1 MKDFADEALT
11 ARVGSNRETVNA
23 RSLFF
28 LLLLLLTIVS
38 SPRAVQAQ
46 APPMVGSQQPAQADP
61 SLSVPPTT
69 PIKVPLFTGLQ
80 FTNFDIPTF
89 NFTPAQHGPWAKIV
103 FVADFNCTAGR
114 QFDRTA
120 MVFLGNTNIYYGTTQ
135 EPQHNVSPSWHVER
149 DLTDYAPL
157 FASPQTG
164 DVVFGNVVDSTF
176 TGIYTGSAYLLFYPA
191 VRGLPAVQTPAD
203 LVIPLNNTGNATL
216 LPDPNTPLAATITF
230 PQNVVRAYLDV
241 VMQSQIGDEFWYF
254 GVPNNLTGELEFG
267 GGTGFR
273 EGEISIDGTPAGV
286 APVYPWIYTGGID
299 PFWWRPIPGVQAYNF
314 APYRVDLTPF
324 AAMLDDGNP
333 HTVAINVFN
342 DSNYFNVTGTL
353 LVYTDPFKKHV
364 TGAVTVNTVGTPNPV
379 VTTNLMTSSTG
390 EVTGPVQVSSN
401 RQFTVEGFVNTSLGR
416 IDTRIDENIAFS
428 NLQNFDISSTLDEQN
443 LIQDETFEVRT
454 TTRQGFL
461 AVSQDKHYD
470 WPLKINFSFV
480 ANADGSADQIASADQ
495 ADRINEFDSL
505 DGFPIFASKLSNEVT
520 PSDTIVFPSTG
531 DDFPQGP
538 QNTQTYTYSDTLG
551 DRWSRQITAA
561 NLAVTG
567 DTDGNNFLPNW
578 WLPGD
583 FAVPVN

>member
-1 MKDFADEALT
+1 MTVSMALFLFI
-11 ARVGSNRETVNA
+11 GNSLC
-23 RSLFF
+23 LFF
-28 LLLLLLTIVS
+28 LSLPVIAAGRGQVPSQSPLEGS
-38 SPRAVQAQ
+38 S
-46 APPMVGSQQPAQADP
+46 QPATADP
-61 SLSVPPTT
+61 PLSVPPTT

-135 EPQHNVSPSWHVER
+135 EPGASMSPSWHVER

-157 FASPQTG
+157 FTKPQTG
-164 DVVFGNVVDSTF
+164 DVVLGSVVDNT
-176 TGIYTGSAYLLFYPA
+176 YTGVLSASAYLLFYPA
-191 VRGLPAVQTPAD
+191 GKNVPAAHPAN
-203 LVIPLNNTGNATL
+203 LVMPLNVKGSAATL
-216 LPDPNTPLAATITF
+216 PDAKTPLAATFTF
-230 PQNVVRAYLDV
+230 PTNVVRIYLDLIV
-241 VMQSQIGDEFWYF
+241 QGQIGDEFWYLS
-254 GVPNNLTGELEFG
+254 VPDNLKDKLRSR
-267 GGTGFR
+267 GGTAFR

-470 WPLKINFSFV
+470 WPLKINFLFV

-520 PSDTIVFPSTG
+520 PSDTVSVAANG
-531 DDFPQGP
+531 AHGLANAV
-538 QNTQTYTYSDTLG
+538 NTQTYIYTDTLG
-551 DRWSRQITAA
+551 DRWNRKVAA
-561 NLAVTG
+561 GNLTVTG
-567 DTDGNNFLPNW
+567 VTDGKNFLPNW
-578 WLPGD
+578 WLPDD
-583 FAVPVN
+583 FGVPVN